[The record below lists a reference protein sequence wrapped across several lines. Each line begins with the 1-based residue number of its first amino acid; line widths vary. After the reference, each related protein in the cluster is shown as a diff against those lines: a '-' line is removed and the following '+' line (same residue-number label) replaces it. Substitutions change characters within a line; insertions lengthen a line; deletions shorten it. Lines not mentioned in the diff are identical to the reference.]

1 MPSSYFMASCKVN
14 SNRIDVVWTLLCI
27 LSPPPSLSSLW
38 SLCLLFFPAPSLLR
52 LIPTM
57 VSVGKRRYAHET
69 CFCCFVRIRLEG
81 NRHRFAECVWCPL
94 RARVV
99 EILSAEWRMWVLIT
113 NFDCRE
119 TIEWNPELE
128 NEFFIVEEGYDPHS
142 EENDDSSPQHHN
154 ITPKGKTRH
163 SGNVVFR
170 IVMKGNAGLPE
181 GLHHN
186 GHNNHHMQERK
197 HNSKRK
203 GKEDS
208 SGLPLVSATIIAV
221 SSDWENI
228 EAHWRWIDE
237 NILFFFGFFD
247 RTAPNEERELW

>member
-1 MPSSYFMASCKVN
+1 
-14 SNRIDVVWTLLCI
+14 
-27 LSPPPSLSSLW
+27 
-38 SLCLLFFPAPSLLR
+38 
-52 LIPTM
+52 
-57 VSVGKRRYAHET
+57 
-69 CFCCFVRIRLEG
+69 
-81 NRHRFAECVWCPL
+81 
-94 RARVV
+94 
-99 EILSAEWRMWVLIT
+99 MWVLLT

-119 TIEWNPELE
+119 TIEWNTELE
-128 NEFFIVEEGYDPHS
+128 NEFFILEEGYDPHS
-142 EENDDSSPQHHN
+142 EENDDSSPHHHN
-154 ITPKGKTRH
+154 ISPKGKRRH
-163 SGNVVFR
+163 AGNVVFR
-170 IVMKGNAGLPE
+170 IVMKGNAGLGE

-186 GHNNHHMQERK
+186 GHNNHHTQEKK

-208 SGLPLVSATIIAV
+208 SGLPLLSATIIAV